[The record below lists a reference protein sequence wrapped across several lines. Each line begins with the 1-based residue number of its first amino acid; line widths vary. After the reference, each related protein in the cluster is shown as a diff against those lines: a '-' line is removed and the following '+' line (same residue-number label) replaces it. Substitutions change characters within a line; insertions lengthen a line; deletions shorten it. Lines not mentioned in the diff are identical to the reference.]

1 MASIAFSSG
10 IYTFTGPGFYA
21 ILESDTNRTIH
32 KIGYVVGS
40 KRIRSVR
47 PFVAD
52 VLGLSAIFG
61 GELPAFLFTLYRGG
75 VELAN
80 PDVEH
85 DLDAD
90 IRAAGLDFSL
100 GVAGYVEG
108 QYDKVEALDFCVL
121 TGRKDYPYEKMI
133 KHLRLEVNADPDNP
147 GEFIVTERP
156 PLNEV
161 PNNETDIF
169 LNAIKHLGISGI
181 IARMYAREAM
191 TWEEYLECASHF
203 WLGDIPRITVEIG
216 RLQFLLVN
224 LLRPSLTQERRNQL
238 MLIAAGIPYTG

>member
-1 MASIAFSSG
+1 MATVSSI
-10 IYTFTGPGFYA
+10 TGPKFYA
-21 ILESDTNRTIH
+21 ILESSTNRTIH
-32 KIGYVVGS
+32 KIGYLGDGR
-40 KRIRSVR
+40 KMRSSR
-47 PFVAD
+47 PFIVTPD
-52 VLGLSAIFG
+52 GLSTIFG
-61 GELPAFLFTLYRGG
+61 GELPAFLFTLYQGG

-100 GVAGYVEG
+100 EATGYVEG

-161 PNNETDIF
+161 PNNDTDIF

-238 MLIAAGIPYTG
+238 MMIAAGIPYTA